1 MNRNQL
7 VTLALPA
14 LLAFLAISAGAVVLI
29 LLWSPTTSPA
39 RMVAFLGAMFALSGA
54 VVVAVIVWAAGRR

>member
-1 MNRNQL
+1 MRRCVVAAL
-7 VTLALPA
+7 VA
-14 LLAFLAISAGAVVLI
+14 LLGISAGAVVLI